1 MEQENYF
8 GDMECESRARKC
20 LTVIIYDITSNKQR
34 TRMVKL
40 LESFGRRVQKSA
52 FEAWLDYKSYSRLC
66 ARIERL
72 ITSEDHVKIYRLS
85 GAAETK
91 AWGEIPDFDHEGII
105 II

>member
-8 GDMECESRARKC
+8 GDVECEPRAKKC
-20 LTVIIYDITSNKQR
+20 LTVIIYDISNNKQR

-52 FEAWLDYKSYSRLC
+52 FEAWLDYQTYSKLCSRL
-66 ARIERL
+66 ERL
-72 ITSEDHVKIYRLS
+72 VLPEDHVKIYRVS
-85 GAAETK
+85 GAGETK
-91 AWGEIPDFDHEGII
+91 TWGEVPDFDDEEII

>member
-8 GDMECESRARKC
+8 GDMECEPRAKKC
-20 LTVIIYDITSNKQR
+20 LTVIIYDISSNKQR

-52 FEAWLDYKSYSRLC
+52 FEAWLDYKTYSRLC
-66 ARIERL
+66 ARVGRL
-72 ITSEDHVKIYRLS
+72 VTSEDHVKIYRLS
-85 GAAETK
+85 GTAETK
-91 AWGEIPDFDHEGII
+91 TWREMPAFEDEDII